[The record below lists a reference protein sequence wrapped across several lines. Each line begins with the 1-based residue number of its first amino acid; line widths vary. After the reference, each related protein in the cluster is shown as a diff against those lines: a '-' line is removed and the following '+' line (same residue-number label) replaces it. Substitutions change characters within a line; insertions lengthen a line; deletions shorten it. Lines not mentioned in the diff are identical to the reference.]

1 MATIHLKL
9 TTGEEMTISKSFYG
23 RTGETMDESSANVQ
37 SSFIFKELVAIGT
50 DQGKK
55 VNIAQ
60 IVYTWVV
67 A

>member
-1 MATIHLKL
+1 MARIHLKL
-9 TTGEEMTISKSFYG
+9 TTGEEMTISKTFYG
-23 RTGETMDESSANVQ
+23 GSGKDMDEQSAAIQ

-55 VNIAQ
+55 VNVSQ
-60 IVYTWVV
+60 IVYTWVE